1 MTKPPLFYFHHK
13 LTKGKV
19 FQDMSCFG
27 LGIRLTKEEKAKLSE
42 VVNLAHYATALIN
55 DYHSWPKELK
65 HRLMLSLS

>member
-1 MTKPPLFYFHHK
+1 
-13 LTKGKV
+13 
-19 FQDMSCFG
+19 MSCFG